1 MRGPRSGGNHGDVTT
16 TGYPTVTRPMLYRR
30 TDHRLLGG
38 VAGGIAD
45 HLGVSARLVRLA
57 FIVLTVSGG
66 LGALLY
72 GVYWIVVPTPPG
84 TVTGKRAKVAEYAA
98 ATLVVAGVVAYSLH
112 GTLLGS
118 IFVPA
123 VLSCIGGALIWRQAS
138 EAQRLRWWRFSQTSL
153 AAHPTDRIGRTRLV
167 LGASLVAFGAVA
179 VLARHNLSTVR
190 DSLIGV
196 VVAVIGIA
204 IVTGPWWIGLVA
216 ALSTERRERI
226 QSQARAD
233 LAERVHDSV
242 LQTLALIQRNAA
254 SPREVARLARGQE
267 RELRA
272 LLYGPSTVSSHLADG
287 LAMAAAEVE
296 DAYGIVVDIVQVG
309 DTPLDERLGALV
321 AASREALVNAAKH
334 SGVPTVSLYAEVDE
348 RGVVVFVRDRGQG
361 FTLDEVADDRQGLRN
376 SIVGRVER
384 YGGHVDVRSAPGDGT
399 EVEIRMDINP

>member
-1 MRGPRSGGNHGDVTT
+1 M
-16 TGYPTVTRPMLYRR
+16 
-30 TDHRLLGG
+30 
-38 VAGGIAD
+38 
-45 HLGVSARLVRLA
+45 
-57 FIVLTVSGG
+57 
-66 LGALLY
+66 
-72 GVYWIVVPTPPG
+72 
-84 TVTGKRAKVAEYAA
+84 
-98 ATLVVAGVVAYSLH
+98 
-112 GTLLGS
+112 
-118 IFVPA
+118 
-123 VLSCIGGALIWRQAS
+123 
-138 EAQRLRWWRFSQTSL
+138 
-153 AAHPTDRIGRTRLV
+153 
-167 LGASLVAFGAVA
+167 
-179 VLARHNLSTVR
+179 
-190 DSLIGV
+190 
-196 VVAVIGIA
+196 
-204 IVTGPWWIGLVA
+204 
-216 ALSTERRERI
+216 STERRERI

-296 DAYGIVVDIVQVG
+296 DAYGIVVDIVVVG

-361 FTLDEVADDRQGLRN
+361 FALDEVADDRQGLRN

-399 EVEIRMDINP
+399 EVEIRMDNNA